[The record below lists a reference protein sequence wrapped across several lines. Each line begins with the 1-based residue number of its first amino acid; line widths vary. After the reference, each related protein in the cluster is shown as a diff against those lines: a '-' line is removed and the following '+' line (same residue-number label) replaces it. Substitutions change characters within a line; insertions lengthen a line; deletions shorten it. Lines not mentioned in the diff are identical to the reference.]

1 MRDTYILLK
10 CEYYIG
16 LPRKFIWV
24 FPLIL
29 LFGQPS
35 NRQKCLAAY
44 SPWGHERAG
53 HDLRLQPSNRQKC
66 LAARS
71 PWGHERAGHDLRLQP
86 SNRQKCLAACSPWG
100 HERVGDNL
108 RLQPSNRQKCLAACS
123 PWATK
128 EPDTTGDCATAAIR
142 RGDLQRNAAE
152 EALCGYTCYW
162 SGKTVRM
169 FDSISFLGQFK

>member
-44 SPWGHERAG
+44 SPWGHERVG
-53 HDLRLQPSNRQKC
+53 DNLWQ
-66 LAARS
+66 
-71 PWGHERAGHDLRLQP
+71 QP

-100 HERVGDNL
+100 HKRVRDNL

-128 EPDTTGDCATAAIR
+128 ELDTTGDCATAAIR

>member
-86 SNRQKCLAACSPWG
+86 SNRQKCLAACSPW
-100 HERVGDNL
+100 
-108 RLQPSNRQKCLAACS
+108 
-123 PWATK
+123 ATK

>member
-86 SNRQKCLAACSPWG
+86 G
-100 HERVGDNL
+100 
-108 RLQPSNRQKCLAACS
+108 NRQKCLAACS